1 MAEVEIQIQG
11 MYDKLGELRLDAV
24 KFEKGNKAASTRITK
39 GLQEIRNQCKDLRAV
54 VFETRKSMK

>member
-1 MAEVEIQIQG
+1 MGVEVKIQE

-39 GLQEIRNQCKDLRAV
+39 GLQEVRNQCKDLRAE
-54 VFETRKSMK
+54 VFEARKAMK